1 MQVSGENNW
10 MKWRRI
16 SSGSLEA
23 YLFATLCVVIAS
35 LLRWGL
41 GLLSENILPLP
52 TFYPAVLFSALIG
65 GAGAG
70 VFAAILGG
78 LIGWWAFMPPHF
90 TFFPVTFGQQIG
102 LLMYFSASLL
112 IVWGADH
119 YRKITKRLEDEEK
132 FRKLAVDEL
141 AHRLKN
147 KLATIQS
154 IISFQLRDDPQIRD
168 AILSRLT
175 ALSATDDLIMEAQ
188 GQGAGLRNI
197 LSAELRPYGASR
209 VSMKGPDVLLPPK
222 LALMM
227 ALLFHEL
234 ATNAAKYGAL
244 SSSVGNLSIGWSL
257 ADARLYLEWRESG
270 GPTITAPVH
279 RGFGTRLFS
288 RALEQF
294 GGAVEATFATTGLIC
309 KLSFVLQ
316 ESSPNIAPDVTGTQ
330 PKVLA
335 AN

>member
-1 MQVSGENNW
+1 MHIFGENSWTNW
-10 MKWRRI
+10 RGI
-16 SSGSLEA
+16 SPGSPEA
-23 YLFATLCVVIAS
+23 YVFATLCVVIAS

-70 VFAAILGG
+70 AFAALLGG

-102 LLMYFSASLL
+102 LVMYFSASLL

-175 ALSATDDLIMEAQ
+175 ALSATDDLIMETQ
-188 GQGAGLRNI
+188 GQGARLRGI
-197 LSAELRPYGASR
+197 LSAELRPYGVSR
-209 VSMKGPDVLLPPK
+209 VSMEGPDVLLLPK

-227 ALLFHEL
+227 ALLVHEL

-244 SSSVGNLSIGWSL
+244 SSSLGNLSIHWSL
-257 ADARLYLEWRESG
+257 ADARLDLEWRESG
-270 GPTITAPVH
+270 GPTVTAPVH

-294 GGAVEATFATTGLIC
+294 GGTVEATFATTGLVC

-316 ESSPNIAPDVTGTQ
+316 ESSPTLAPDVTSTQ
-330 PKVLA
+330 PKILA
-335 AN
+335 AD